1 MGQNVWAG
9 LVLLI
14 TELGGSTGGEA
25 GFTTAD
31 CWIFGTQGEST
42 GITGIEGAAG
52 SYLGTQG
59 ESTGATG
66 TSGRIPRIA
75 WRISSSVS

>member
-1 MGQNVWAG
+1 VGQNVWAG

-31 CWIFGTQGEST
+31 CWIFGTQGESP

-52 SYLGTQG
+52 
-59 ESTGATG
+59 
-66 TSGRIPRIA
+66 
-75 WRISSSVS
+75 